1 MRVYLAALRSV
12 EWITINISIRTST
25 MVVPISG
32 GTFSHL
38 LNTINRNRSGLQNS
52 LKRIS
57 SGRRLNQAG
66 TDAAASALSTE
77 LRSEISSLTQAV
89 SNVETGANFTRIAD
103 GGLAGVS
110 DLVNRGR
117 ELAIQSSNGT
127 LSDSQRQAL
136 NQEFTQIQSEIDRL
150 TGSLEFNG
158 QKLLDGSLASGADPV
173 NIQAGSG
180 SGADN
185 QISLNVVESVTTESL
200 GIANSDISTSQDALQ
215 AVDDFERATQTLN
228 AARGQV
234 GAVGN
239 RLASSANG
247 LNSQIENLT
256 QAESGLADTNLA
268 EEVTLLQQGLL
279 RFEISLRALA
289 AQIQNEQSRARIVNF
304 SV

>member
-1 MRVYLAALRSV
+1 MG
-12 EWITINISIRTST
+12 INNISIWTKI
-25 MVVPISG
+25 MVDPIGG
-32 GTFSHL
+32 GTFSQL
-38 LNTINRNRSGLQNS
+38 LNSINRNRSGLQNS
-52 LKRIS
+52 LERIS
-57 SGRRLNQAG
+57 TGRRLNQAG
-66 TDAAASALSTE
+66 TDAAASALSTQ

-158 QKLLDGSLASGADPV
+158 QKLLDGSLAPSADTV

-180 SGADN
+180 SGAAN
-185 QISLNVVESVTTESL
+185 QINLNVVESVTTESL
-200 GIANSDISTSQDALQ
+200 GIDNSDISTSQDALQ
-215 AVDDFERATQTLN
+215 AVDDFERAAQTLN
-228 AARGQV
+228 SARGQV

-239 RLASSANG
+239 RLASAANG

-256 QAESGLADTNLA
+256 QAESGLADTDLA
-268 EEVTLLQQGLL
+268 EEVTRLQQGLL
-279 RFEISLRALA
+279 RFETSIRALA
-289 AQIQNEQSRARIVNF
+289 SQIQNEQSRARILDF